1 MGMIINPRRR
11 QRTVYESLQP
21 DSLRIETKMI
31 HGDTWLLDYT
41 EGFCEEKWKKGL
53 GTKDYI
59 ITNIKKALGD
69 HGSLEVDEENR
80 TLTLKLQGPKKLI
93 FNMLVGEFIALSTLG
108 DATIRDLMGLIGYTA
123 LPRITLSEGKEK

>member
-1 MGMIINPRRR
+1 M
-11 QRTVYESLQP
+11 YESLQP
-21 DSLRIETKMI
+21 DSFRIEAKVI

-41 EGFCEEKWKKGL
+41 EGFNEEKWKKGYEN
-53 GTKDYI
+53 KEYI
-59 ITNIKKALGD
+59 VTNIKKALGD

-108 DATIRDLMGLIGYTA
+108 DAKIRDLMGLIGYTA
-123 LPRITLSEGKEK
+123 LPHIVLSGDKPPV

>member
-1 MGMIINPRRR
+1 M
-11 QRTVYESLQP
+11 YESLQP
-21 DSLRIETKMI
+21 DSFRIEAKMI

-59 ITNIKKALGD
+59 VTNMKKALGD

-80 TLTLKLQGPKKLI
+80 TLTLRLQGPKKRI
-93 FNMLVGEFIALSTLG
+93 FNMLVGEFITLSTLG

-123 LPRITLSEGKEK
+123 LPHIVLSGDKPPV